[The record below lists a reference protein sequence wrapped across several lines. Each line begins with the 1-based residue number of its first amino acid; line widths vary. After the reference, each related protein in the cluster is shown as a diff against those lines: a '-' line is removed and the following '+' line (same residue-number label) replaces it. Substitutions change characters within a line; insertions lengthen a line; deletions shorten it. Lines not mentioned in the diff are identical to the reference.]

1 MDWFAAVD
9 IYCER
14 LGPGYWAE
22 PVNALTNAAF
32 PLAALWAAASSR
44 RRGTDAAGWLL
55 IGLGGLIGVGS
66 FLFHTHA
73 VTWAE
78 LADTGPIW
86 GFVGAYVLAVVLRM
100 HGRPVPVAPM
110 LAVAAAAGLGIGWQ
124 GLTPPGAAPA
134 ATHDPFNGSLAYAPA
149 VIAQAVFVAVLFVQ
163 RHPHRGWVLA
173 ALLTFLASLSFR
185 TIDMRLC
192 AALPL
197 GTHFLW
203 HLLNGVMVGL
213 LLQFYLRLPMPGRP
227 AATGAARP

>member
-14 LGPGYWAE
+14 LAPGYWAE
-22 PVNALTNAAF
+22 PVNALSNLAF
-32 PLAALWAAASSR
+32 PVAALWAWLTAR
-44 RRGTDAAGWLL
+44 RTGTDAAGWLL
-55 IGLGGLIGVGS
+55 IVLGGLIGVGS
-66 FLFHTHA
+66 YLFHTHA

-78 LADTGPIW
+78 LADTVPIW

-100 HGRPVPVAPM
+100 HGRPVPVRLA

-124 GLTPPGAAPA
+124 GLTVPDAAADPA
-134 ATHDPFNGSLAYAPA
+134 PDPFNGSLAYAPA
-149 VIAQAVFVAVLFVQ
+149 VIAQAVFVVVLYLQ

-173 ALLTFLASLSFR
+173 ALLTFLASLAFR
-185 TIDMRLC
+185 TIDLRAC

-203 HLLNGVMVGL
+203 HLLNGLMVGL
-213 LLQFYLRLPMPGRP
+213 LLQFYLRLPAPGRP
-227 AATGAARP
+227 AAAPAAG